1 MQKKKRRF
9 LDYFLNALLV
19 VIIVILIV
27 PSWRV
32 SFQGWFQSVFMGS
45 VAFEKSM
52 SEAIPPNASNWA
64 LFDMN
69 DQMHNFNDFRG
80 KPIVLSFWATW
91 CPPCRA
97 ELPELKELKEEF
109 SNQIHVVAASE
120 ESIETIQQSGLNNT
134 YSFLYSTPGYPAFF
148 KIDTYPTLMLI
159 DKKMNI
165 VFKNIGAGKVNTEE
179 NRIFIKSLISEN

>member
-1 MQKKKRRF
+1 MQKKRKF
-9 LDYFLNALLV
+9 FDYFLNALLV
-19 VIIVILIV
+19 IIILILII

-45 VAFEKSM
+45 VNFEKSI
-52 SEAIPPNASNWA
+52 SEPIPPNASNWA
-64 LFDMN
+64 LFDMKA
-69 DQMHNFNDFRG
+69 QMHNFNDFKG

-109 SNQIHVVAASE
+109 SDQIHLIAASE
-120 ESIETIQQSGLNNT
+120 ETIETIQQSGLDNT
-134 YSFLYSTPGYPAFF
+134 YSFLYSTPGYPTFF
-148 KIDTYPTLMLI
+148 KIDTYPTLMII

-165 VFKNIGAGKVNTEE
+165 VFKNIGAGKVNTES
-179 NRIFIKSLISEN
+179 NRNFIKSLIEES